1 MPQLSTK
8 QRTQPPTKE
17 SLVRSHVL
25 SLLSKPHEGSLR
37 MPSERTLAAQLHV
50 SRPTAR
56 AALQALTTEG
66 RLVLTPSLGY
76 FAACSTK

>member
-1 MPQLSTK
+1 MPHLGTQ
-8 QRTQPPTKE
+8 QRTPPPTKE
-17 SLVRSHVL
+17 SLVRSYVL
-25 SLLSKPHEGSLR
+25 SLLSEPHDGSLR
-37 MPSERTLAAQLHV
+37 MPSERTLAAQLQV

-76 FAACSTK
+76 FAAGVTK